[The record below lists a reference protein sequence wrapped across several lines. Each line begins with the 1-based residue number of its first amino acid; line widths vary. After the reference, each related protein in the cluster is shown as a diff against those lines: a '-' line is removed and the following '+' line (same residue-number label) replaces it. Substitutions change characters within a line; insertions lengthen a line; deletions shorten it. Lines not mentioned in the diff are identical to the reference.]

1 VTDLSASSPA
11 PSPSLAWLK
20 LDRGPVTVALAMFVV
35 GIVAIGAIV
44 DLRQAV
50 LFLIGGLLGA
60 TLYHAS
66 FGFTGGWRRLVVERR
81 GGAVRAQ
88 MLMVA
93 IASVVFIPL
102 LAQGS
107 VFGEPLAGA
116 VAPVGVSVLVGAA
129 MFGLGMQLGGGCGS
143 GTLFTV
149 GGGSARMLVTLVFFI
164 LGALLGTAHLP
175 WWLAQPS
182 LPTISL
188 GASLGA
194 PLAIAVTLVGLAAV
208 AGVTVLIERVAHGA
222 LERASKPRTQGL
234 SRLLQGPWP
243 LVGAAVAL
251 AVLNIATLL
260 IAGHPWSI
268 TYGFGLWGAKIAEAA
283 GVPVASWDFWRIP
296 AQAQALNRSVLFD
309 VTSVMDFGTLLGA
322 ALAAGLAGKF
332 APKAKLPFLS
342 ALAAAIGGVL
352 MGYGARLSFGCNI
365 GALFSGIASGSLHGW
380 VWFAAAFAGSF
391 VGILLRPVFGMD
403 GFKK

>member
-1 VTDLSASSPA
+1 MTDISAPQPA
-11 PSPSLAWLK
+11 PSFTWPK
-20 LDRGPVTVALAMFVV
+20 LDRGPVIVALAMFVI
-35 GIVAIGAIV
+35 GSVAIAQIV
-44 DLRQAV
+44 DLRQTV

-66 FGFTGGWRRLVVERR
+66 FGFTGGWRRLVVEKR

-93 IASVVFIPL
+93 IAAVVFIPL

-107 VFGEPLAGA
+107 AFGQQLAGA
-116 VAPVGVSVLVGAA
+116 VAPVGVSVVVGAA

-149 GGGSARMLVTLVFFI
+149 GGGSARMLVTLAFFI

-175 WWLAQPS
+175 WWLQQPS

-188 GASLGA
+188 GNSLGV
-194 PLAIAVTLVGLAAV
+194 PGAIAVTLIGLAAV
-208 AGVTVLIERVAHGA
+208 AAITVWIERRAHGT
-222 LERASKPRTQGL
+222 LEQPSKSKTRGL

-243 LVGAAVAL
+243 LVGAGVAL
-251 AVLNIATLL
+251 ALLNIATLL

-268 TYGFGLWGAKIAEAA
+268 TYGFGLWGAKIAQSV
-283 GVPVASWDFWRIP
+283 GVPVETWSFWTSP
-296 AQAQALNRSVLFD
+296 AQARALDRSVLFD
-309 VTSVMDFGTLLGA
+309 ITSVMDFGTLLGA

-332 APKAKLPFLS
+332 APKASLPFLS
-342 ALAAAIGGVL
+342 LLAAAIGGVL

-380 VWFAAAFAGSF
+380 VWFAAAFVGSF
-391 VGILLRPVFGMD
+391 VGIWLRPVFGMD